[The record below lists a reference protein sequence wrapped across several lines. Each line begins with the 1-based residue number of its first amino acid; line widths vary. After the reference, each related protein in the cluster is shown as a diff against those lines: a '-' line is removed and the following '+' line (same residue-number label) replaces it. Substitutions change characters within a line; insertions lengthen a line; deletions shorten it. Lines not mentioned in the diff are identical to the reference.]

1 MAFAPH
7 PDRIPDAA
15 TKRGGDRGKNLRLCP
30 LNLYLYPFFVYL
42 YPMYI
47 VAAAAALYSVNELG
61 VPGGV
66 QLYQREGIEQP

>member
-1 MAFAPH
+1 M
-7 PDRIPDAA
+7 D
-15 TKRGGDRGKNLRLCP
+15 
-30 LNLYLYPFFVYL
+30 NLYLYPFFVYL

-66 QLYQREGIEQP
+66 QLYLREGIEQP